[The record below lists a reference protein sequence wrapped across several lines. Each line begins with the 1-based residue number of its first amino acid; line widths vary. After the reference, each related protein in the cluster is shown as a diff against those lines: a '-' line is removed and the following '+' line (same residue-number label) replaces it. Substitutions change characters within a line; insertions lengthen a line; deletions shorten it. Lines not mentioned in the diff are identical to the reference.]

1 SIENALQPAH
11 MLTTS
16 GRRKPPSRG
25 RLPSWLVHG
34 KVVFASQI
42 GNIGVQERRVAVDSR
57 PRRLLVRCNVVIRVH
72 PGRRVGDTPAKQ
84 AVVPAEY
91 DLAVSKQ
98 HPSLLH
104 RRRQGFGTLRHFE
117 QDPATV
123 LVLSGESPE

>member
-1 SIENALQPAH
+1 PAPVVGDEQYPANRLTAGSIENALQPAH

-25 RLPSWLVHG
+25 RFPSWLVHG

-57 PRRLLVRCNVVIRVH
+57 PRRLLVRCNVVVRVH

-84 AVVPAEY
+84 AVEIGRASCRE
-91 DLAVSKQ
+91 AVETAS
-98 HPSLLH
+98 
-104 RRRQGFGTLRHFE
+104 
-117 QDPATV
+117 D
-123 LVLSGESPE
+123 